1 MDVDHKCLTD
11 QNNHKGENE
20 PVRGSMYVKITFL
33 GLFFFFPLKVNLWNL
48 NGQSNQNSDS
58 NPAKSSNALEVG
70 GICWILFFFLLYN
83 IVLVLL
89 YVFLNEILRRLCGEE

>member
-33 GLFFFFPLKVNLWNL
+33 GLFFFFPLKVNLWNR

-70 GICWILFFFLLYN
+70 GICWIFFFFFTLQYC
-83 IVLVLL
+83 IG
-89 YVFLNEILRRLCGEE
+89 FAICIS